1 MIRVLIAD
9 DHAAI
14 RAGLKLIFDNS
25 DGIEVVGE
33 ASSGATAIRQAR
45 VLQPDVVLMDLRMPD
60 TDGEEATR
68 VLASEGHN
76 ILVLTTYDH
85 DEAVFGSVR
94 AGAAGFVLKTAE
106 SAELVSAVRRV
117 ASDEGALAPEVT
129 RRVLLALS
137 STEPA
142 SESQS
147 VALTRARSVRA
158 IEAGGLTTREHEVLK
173 EIGRGSS
180 NTDIARNLG
189 ITVGTTKSHV
199 SRILTKL
206 EIESRTQAA
215 LLVRDAGFLPADP
228 VISEDTSQTN
238 WPLPR
243 RSHGVPAAQGMN
255 RCRGDQPRT

>member
-1 MIRVLIAD
+1 MPLICD

-45 VLQPDVVLMDLRMPD
+45 ALQPDVVLMDLRMPD

-68 VLASEGHN
+68 VLSAEGHSV
-76 ILVLTTYDH
+76 LVLTTYDH
-85 DEAVFGSVR
+85 DEAVFGALR

-117 ASDEGALAPEVT
+117 ASGQGSLAPEVT
-129 RRVLLALS
+129 RRVLSALS
-137 STEPA
+137 SPKAEDESRPA
-142 SESQS
+142 S
-147 VALTRARSVRA
+147 LTRARSVRTIA
-158 IEAGGLTTREHEVLK
+158 AGGLTLREHEVLK

-189 ITVGTTKSHV
+189 ITLGTTKSHV

-206 EIESRTQAA
+206 GTESRTQAA
-215 LLVRDAGFLPADP
+215 LLVRDAGFIRADP
-228 VISEDTSQTN
+228 TQT
-238 WPLPR
+238 
-243 RSHGVPAAQGMN
+243 
-255 RCRGDQPRT
+255 D